1 VKPGGAPQRTVRP
14 GRRRAL
20 GLLGLGLLGAVAGRG
35 GPGRPTHGDGRDAAG
50 AARAD
55 AGPSP
60 TPTPTPREDRNKL
73 GLHVNV
79 WTFEAAAMVRWT
91 DPAAV
96 KVLDSSIDLWHLYEY
111 RRRRP
116 DGLVILRV
124 LGNDRLEA
132 LGAAVD
138 RTLRVADRIA
148 RFEPVVEVPVN
159 EAHQSGSALR
169 AYADATSRAVERI
182 AAAGYRPAVGNFS
195 VGNPPRLRG
204 AHVEGAPVPEES
216 RDWPLFYPALAAARR
231 VGGYLSLHEFW
242 TPENALDTWHAL
254 RYRRVWAEL
263 PAEHRLPVLITE
275 CGIDRA
281 LLGRPQGGWQVYRLT
296 AEQCAEQLRRYRDAL
311 AEDPYVHAAVVFACG
326 TFNQWPRWRSYDVA
340 GVPEVEAV
348 LAEAVDGPPLWR
360 PEAT

>member
-1 VKPGGAPQRTVRP
+1 VLSV
-14 GRRRAL
+14 
-20 GLLGLGLLGAVAGRG
+20 LGLGLL
-35 GPGRPTHGDGRDAAG
+35 AAG
-50 AARAD
+50 CRAPDAPAHGGGSDTAAPVAQP
-55 AGPSP
+55 AEPSP
-60 TPTPTPREDRNKL
+60 TATPAPRADRNKL

-79 WTFEAAAMVRWT
+79 WTVEAAAMVRWT
-91 DPAAV
+91 EPAAV
-96 KVLDSSIDLWHLYEY
+96 KVLDSAIDLWQLYEY
-111 RRRRP
+111 RQRRP

-124 LGNDRLEA
+124 LGDGRLA
-132 LGAAVD
+132 TLDAVLA

-169 AYADATSRAVERI
+169 AYAEATVRAVERI

-204 AHVEGAPVPEES
+204 AHVEGASVPEEG

-231 VGGYLSLHEFW
+231 AGGYLSLHEFW
-242 TPENALDTWHAL
+242 TPESALDTWHAL

-281 LLGRPQGGWQVYRLT
+281 LLGGAQGGWQVYRLT

-340 GVPEVEAV
+340 GVSEVEAV
-348 LAEAVDGPPLWR
+348 LSEAVHGPPLWR
-360 PEAT
+360 TGAV